1 MNAVAAPV
9 ASSQRPPAVLRLSW
23 ERPLR
28 AWSTW
33 WSTLQPTLATLA
45 AGLPGWQLRVV
56 LPLEVD
62 DHADDAVLLEVC
74 RQLAGVHVGV
84 DLSPRVGGL
93 RALNTMT
100 ASTFQARLLAS
111 LEVLNGGLHEIAA
124 LGISPGVMVHLEPS
138 EPQVGAVLAVS
149 NATTVG
155 RRLRGV
161 TMTIA
166 GVASAIWTAR
176 QGRRDLLELVRDL
189 RALPWPVIATSP
201 PPLLPL
207 DTIAGARALPWLLG
221 CPDTWGDDVDGGL
234 FGPTA
239 ALCFAPLLGSVVGAR
254 DRVEQHRAL
263 TLWAARHREHSA
275 AVCLGPFASPAGF
288 TIGDDVVYQSPGH
301 LRQDLQAV
309 RALGFVDI
317 TLTGFDGL
325 LLGRD
330 DVLRSA
336 DERRAWLHAVTD
348 SAVSDVAAA

>member
-1 MNAVAAPV
+1 
-9 ASSQRPPAVLRLSW
+9 
-23 ERPLR
+23 LR

-33 WSTLQPTLATLA
+33 WPTLQPTLTTLA

-56 LPLEVD
+56 LPLEID
-62 DHADDAVLLEVC
+62 DHADDAVLLEVAL
-74 RQLAGVHVGV
+74 QLASVSVGV
-84 DLSPRVGGL
+84 DLSPRVAGL
-93 RALNTMT
+93 RALNTAT
-100 ASTFQARLLAS
+100 ASTFQARLLTS
-111 LEVLNGGLHEIAA
+111 LEVLSSGLHDVAA

-138 EPQVGAVLAVS
+138 EPQVGAVLAAS
-149 NATTVG
+149 SAGTVG

-161 TMTIA
+161 TTTIA
-166 GVASAIWTAR
+166 GMANAIWTAR
-176 QGRRDLLELVRDL
+176 QGRRDLLELARDL
-189 RALPWPVIATSP
+189 RALPWPVLATSP

-221 CPDTWGDDVDGGL
+221 CPDTWGDDVDSGV

-275 AVCLGPFASPAGF
+275 AVCLGPFASPAGY
-288 TIGDDVVYQSPGH
+288 TIADDVVYQSPGH

-325 LLGRD
+325 LLD
-330 DVLRSA
+330 NHDVLRPA
-336 DERRAWLHAVTD
+336 DERRTWLHAVTD
-348 SAVSDVAAA
+348 SAVSDAVAA

>member
-1 MNAVAAPV
+1 
-9 ASSQRPPAVLRLSW
+9 VLRLTW

-28 AWSTW
+28 TWATW
-33 WSTLQPTLATLA
+33 WSTLQSTLAALS

-74 RQLAGVHVGV
+74 RQLGATGVGV

-93 RALNTMT
+93 RAVNTAT

-111 LEVLNGGLHEIAA
+111 LELLSAGLHDVAA
-124 LGISPGVMVHLEPS
+124 MGIVPGVVVHLEPS
-138 EPQVGAVLAVS
+138 GPQVNAVLEAS
-149 NATTVG
+149 RGPFG
-155 RRLRGV
+155 RRVRGV
-161 TMTIA
+161 TTTIA
-166 GVASAIWTAR
+166 GMASAIWTAR

-189 RALPWPVIATSP
+189 RALPWPVLATSP

-234 FGPTA
+234 FGPTS

-254 DRVEQHRAL
+254 DRAEQHRAL
-263 TLWAARHREHSA
+263 TLWAARHREHSH
-275 AVCLGPFASPAGF
+275 AVCLGPFAAPAGF
-288 TIGDDVVYQSPGH
+288 SLGDDAVYQSPGH

-309 RALGFVDI
+309 RALGFVDVM
-317 TLTGFDGL
+317 LTGFDGL
-325 LLGRD
+325 
-330 DVLRSA
+330 VLTGEGTLRPK
-336 DERRAWLHAVTD
+336 DERSAWLHAITD
-348 SAVSDVAAA
+348 SAVSDLAA